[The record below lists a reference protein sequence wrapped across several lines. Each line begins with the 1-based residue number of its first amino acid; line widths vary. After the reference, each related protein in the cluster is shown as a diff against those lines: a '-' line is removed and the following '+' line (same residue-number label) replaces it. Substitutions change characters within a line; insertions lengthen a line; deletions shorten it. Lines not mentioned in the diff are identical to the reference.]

1 MSRTARIVIP
11 DMPHHVIQRGNRRM
25 PVFLRE
31 EDYALYLD
39 LMREWCGR
47 EGVEIWAYCL
57 MTNHVHLIAI
67 PQSEKSLARAIGEA
81 NRRYTRA
88 VNLREGWSGHLWQGR
103 FSSYL
108 MDESHTLQAARYIE
122 LNPVAAKLCKLPQDY
137 RWSSARAHLRG
148 EDDELVAAGPLLK
161 MVNDWQEF
169 LGQNAS
175 VDISSLI
182 ERHAVSGR
190 PAGPDSFLDQIGE
203 TLGRSVKAPKR
214 GRRWGRDE

>member
-1 MSRTARIVIP
+1 MSRAARIVIP

-31 EDYALYLD
+31 EDYAFYLD
-39 LMREWCGR
+39 LMREWCGK

-57 MTNHVHLIAI
+57 MTNHVHLIAV
-67 PQSEKSLARAIGEA
+67 PQNEKSLARAIGEA

-88 VNLREGWSGHLWQGR
+88 INLREGWSGHLWQGR

-122 LNPVAAKLCKLPQDY
+122 LNPVAAKLCRLPQDY
-137 RWSSARAHLRG
+137 RWSSARAHLG
-148 EDDELVAAGPLLK
+148 AEDDELVTAAPLLG

-169 LGQNAS
+169 LGQEAS
-175 VDISSLI
+175 VNMGDLV
-182 ERHAVSGR
+182 ERHAMSGR
-190 PAGPDSFLDQIGE
+190 PAGPDAFLDRIGE

-214 GRRWGRDE
+214 GRRWGVG